1 LRLRKGVR
9 EARVRLLIPTRALP
23 PMSYRV
29 PDDLADQVQVGSA
42 VVVPLSGYS
51 RLGVVVEVVEVSP
64 DRPLEEVRRIAGGLS
79 LGPELV
85 GLCDWV
91 SENSALSRPVVLRNA
106 LPPGLR
112 IDLYRVV
119 APAPDWSWLRGSLV
133 ERSALRKSL
142 GKDGLKE
149 AEAGGRVALSP
160 APARRE
166 SVEWVVPGESE
177 PSLARAP
184 RQRELFEKIRSRG
197 TCRVRSLLEET
208 GARRETLKSLADRG
222 AVRIE
227 RRSGA
232 SPVIAAQ
239 GPGETPHSGV
249 VQEIPE
255 RGRYLWRVSGE
266 EEAMAVA
273 GFCRAAVKRWEQTLV
288 LAPEVRDVERLVSE
302 LAGLL
307 PAGTTIAPYHSGL
320 GRERA
325 AVYEAVRQGA
335 VDVLVGTRTA
345 ALLPLSRPGAI
356 CVVDEPNPA
365 HRAGP
370 GFEGIPLHVR
380 ELALERGNREGA
392 AVLLLSPAPSLALY
406 AAARSGEVRELPTT
420 EPASWPEARVVDMRG
435 SGAAVGRDLVEAC
448 REGMVEDG
456 GVGVVVNRLGYATA
470 VSCAQCGVAVA
481 CGSCGL
487 PLVLHGGSGMGELR
501 GEMVC
506 HQCAA
511 RAAVPRNCSGCGSE
525 RLVPTGLAVERVRDL
540 LAERLGGRVGLAT
553 AERHSRPDARVIVG
567 TAHEIFA
574 KSWDTVL
581 VPDAD
586 SLLLGGGV
594 LGAERGFRALYS
606 AAASARRRVAVQTR
620 DPENAVLEAAL
631 RGDYPAFAALEL
643 PRRRR
648 AGYPPYRHLAA
659 LTLEGEESA
668 VRRAVESV
676 LRLRESGVEALEPV
690 PLADVTRAD
699 AWRVVLRARRRSDLA
714 QAVSLTAEL
723 PPSGSACGAANG
735 SPRGEARRI
744 QIELDP
750 EEV

>member
-1 LRLRKGVR
+1 MHVR
-9 EARVRLLIPTRALP
+9 VCILIPTRALP

-29 PDDLADQVQVGSA
+29 PDDLAGQVQVGSA

-51 RLGVVVEVVEVSP
+51 RLGIVAEVGETSP
-64 DRPLEEVRRIAGGLS
+64 DRPLEEVRRVAGGLS

-91 SENSALSRPVVLRNA
+91 SENSALPRPVVLRNA

-112 IDLYRVV
+112 IELYRVV
-119 APAPDWSWLRGSLV
+119 APAPDWSWRRGSLV

-184 RQRELFEKIRSRG
+184 RQRELFEKILSRG

-232 SPVIAAQ
+232 SPVIAAR
-239 GPGETPHSGV
+239 GTGETPRSGV
-249 VQEIPE
+249 IQELPE

-273 GFCRAAVKRWEQTLV
+273 GLCRAAVKRWEQALV

-335 VDVLVGTRTA
+335 VDVLVGTRAA

-365 HRAGP
+365 HRAEP

-380 ELALERGNREGA
+380 ELALERGSREGA

-406 AAARSGEVRELPTT
+406 TAARSGEVRELPAT

-448 REGMVEDG
+448 REGMVEEG

-487 PLVLHGGSGMGELR
+487 PLVLHGGSGTSGMGELR

-511 RAAVPRNCSGCGSE
+511 RAAVPRSCSGCGSE

-567 TAHEIFA
+567 TAHEILA

-594 LGAERGFRALYS
+594 LAAERGFRALYS

-676 LRLRESGVEALEPV
+676 LRLRESSVEALEPV
-690 PLADVTRAD
+690 LLADGTRAD

-714 QAVSLTAEL
+714 RAVSLAAEL
-723 PPSGSACGAANG
+723 PSSGPARGAANG